1 MSGDGRTVWWPK
13 DAAWWRREHVVE
25 LGEEFGPAGP
35 VVLDWL
41 SCEAKSQNDGG
52 WVKAGVRSCARGCFV
67 EPVTVSHVLSRAV
80 AIGALDEM
88 EQADGRFRCR
98 ISGWAADNTRGGAA
112 MRKQAQREKEAASH
126 GESRPVTDGHLK
138 GQERSN
144 EGANAPSSPPAEF
157 SDDVIRLCD
166 LHSQLVRQRT
176 EEKEGSRRSLP
187 TRSWYVEMDRLIRL
201 DRRSP
206 REIERAIRWVHADP
220 FWSGIVLSVPKLR
233 EKYGQL
239 VAAARAG
246 RNAAPSQGAAGV
258 DDLIEQ
264 MRRRGERQADG
275 DVIEGSEAAA

>member
-35 VVLDWL
+35 AVLDWL

-67 EPVTVSHVLSRAV
+67 EAVTVSHVLSRAV
-80 AIGALDEM
+80 TVGALDEM

-98 ISGWAADNTRGGAA
+98 ISGWAADNTRGNAA

-126 GESRPVTDGHLK
+126 GESRPVTESHLK
-138 GQERSN
+138 GQERSK
-144 EGANAPSSPPAEF
+144 EGANAPSTSPEF
-157 SDDVIRLCD
+157 SDDVIRLCE
-166 LHSQLVRQRT
+166 LHSQLSRQRT
-176 EEKEGSRRSLP
+176 EEPAKSKRYLP
-187 TRSWYVEMDRLIRL
+187 TKKWHEEMDRLIRL
-201 DRRSP
+201 DDRTP
-206 REIERAIRWVHADP
+206 EQIEKAIRWVHSDP
-220 FWSGIVLSVPKLR
+220 FWSKVVLSVPTLR

-239 VAAARAG
+239 VAAARSAG
-246 RNAAPSQGAAGV
+246 GGGGAGSAAPTT

-264 MRRRGERQADG
+264 MRRRGERQAD
-275 DVIEGSEAAA
+275 DEVIEGSEAA